1 MMDFEEARMV
11 ALYVFTHE
19 LLMEHI
25 EWAADQPIKEP
36 PEREAY
42 LDAAYAELVAERH
55 WIIHLL
61 DYTEEEVEYTCN
73 NHWRAFVDPN
83 DELG

>member
-19 LLMEHI
+19 LLEEHI

-36 PEREAY
+36 PNREAY
-42 LDAAYAELVAERH
+42 TDAAYAVLVGDRH
-55 WIIHLL
+55 FVIHLL
-61 DYTEEEVEYTCN
+61 GYTEEEVVYACN
-73 NHWRAFVDPN
+73 NHWRAFVD
-83 DELG
+83 